1 MFFGAAAAH
10 KGVDAVENAAVSYGF
25 KTFALNGCTDRCD
38 TKKLDEDGMK
48 ADVYLM
54 VTELGIEKATPS
66 ITAGKTLIISV
77 YEN

>member
-1 MFFGAAAAH
+1 
-10 KGVDAVENAAVSYGF
+10 
-25 KTFALNGCTDRCD
+25 
-38 TKKLDEDGMK
+38 MK

-54 VTELGIEKATPS
+54 VTELGIEKATPW